1 MEFLKKNW
9 SKLVISVLMF
19 LAGLVYVI
27 ALFTTDATIKV
38 FETHAAIAAAIVFF
52 WGCVAYYVAKMLDQ
66 KWAKYVLLGVG
77 VVATVFACA
86 YLIYELDIWSDI
98 PSKIGGVSN
107 PYKPSMFEYLAGTH
121 AFTFLIVF
129 GLIPLVKGV
138 KKILCC
144 CCSEKKEKAAPAPAS
159 KAASAPAPAPKTAPA
174 PAAKA
179 PASKA
184 PAKK

>member
-27 ALFTTDATIKV
+27 ALFTTDDKIKV
-38 FETHAAIAAAIVFF
+38 FEDHAAIAAAIVFF

-86 YLIYELDIWSDI
+86 YLIYSIGLWDDYKTLG
-98 PSKIGGVSN
+98 SKTSLI
-107 PYKPSMFEYLAGTH
+107 EYLAGTH